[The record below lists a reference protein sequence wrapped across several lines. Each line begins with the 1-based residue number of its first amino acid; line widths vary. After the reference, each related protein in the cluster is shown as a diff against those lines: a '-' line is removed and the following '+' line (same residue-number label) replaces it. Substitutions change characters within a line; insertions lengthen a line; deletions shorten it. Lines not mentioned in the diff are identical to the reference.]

1 MPWIGSGVP
10 NRTAGNDVI
19 SASSVTP
26 GLGNPAETKKA
37 LLRRCFKPSV
47 LPLYPESGPGPVEQ
61 LPSKFDWTTTGTCEF
76 GQVVY
81 ESIRRRLQE
90 KTWAKGAFFAPQAD
104 FRANG
109 LFPSLSRAQDADRQ
123 GPGPACSAA
132 ATAVAAEF
140 MSVETRANRPV
151 ADRGL
156 NCRRACP
163 DPSRRDD
170 DDGLPSTARRHRSC
184 PSWTGCA
191 RSGARPPPW

>member
-76 GQVVY
+76 GHELY
-81 ESIRRRLQE
+81 ESTWPPIQE
-90 KTWAKGAFFAPQAD
+90 KTWAKDAFFAPHAD
-104 FRANG
+104 FRTNA
-109 LFPSLSRAQDADRQ
+109 LFSSRRQAQNADRQ
-123 GPGPACSAA
+123 GPCPACSAA
-132 ATAVAAEF
+132 ATAVAAEII
-140 MSVETRANRPV
+140 SVETRANRPV

-156 NCRRACP
+156 SCRRACP
-163 DPSRRDD
+163 DPSRHGGG
-170 DDGLPSTARRHRSC
+170 DGLPSTGHRRRCC
-184 PSWTGCA
+184 PSWTRCA
-191 RSGARPPPW
+191 KSGARPPPW